1 MDLNNIYVP
10 KLAVFVSIFNSI
22 MENEDGVKQVEAKLL
37 DAYTKIYESPKL
49 EQQEMEFDYWV
60 ARKIAESYA
69 IFVAL
74 YPSLGPELILKQGN
88 LRRSLGEHLIAEKR
102 DDKTRRPA
110 KAKVNAGDFSHLAP
124 LLLF

>member
-1 MDLNNIYVP
+1 
-10 KLAVFVSIFNSI
+10 
-22 MENEDGVKQVEAKLL
+22 
-37 DAYTKIYESPKL
+37 
-49 EQQEMEFDYWV
+49 MEFDYWV